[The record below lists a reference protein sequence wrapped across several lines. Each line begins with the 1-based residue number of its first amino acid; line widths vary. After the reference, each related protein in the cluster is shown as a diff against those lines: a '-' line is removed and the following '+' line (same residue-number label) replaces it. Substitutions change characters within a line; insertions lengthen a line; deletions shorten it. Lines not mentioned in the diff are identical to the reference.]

1 MDDNKIILSTKDL
14 IKKIDD
20 NEILSGIDIEIK
32 KGSFT
37 VIMGPSGSGK
47 STLLYVLSGMDQATG
62 GTIHYKDRDI
72 TNLKPDELTKL
83 HGNDFG
89 FIFQLSRL
97 VKNLSLYENILIS
110 GLLCKDKL
118 EEDVKKEA
126 LELLNEV
133 GLMEAKDRFPSAVS
147 GGEAQRA
154 AVARAVIKEPEIL
167 FADEPTGALNKANS
181 LEVMRLISE
190 QNKRGRTIL
199 LVTHDREAAIYGTD
213 ILYLEDGKIKSEIE
227 LPVYNGKD
235 VDRESAFLRWLDE
248 QRW

>member
-1 MDDNKIILSTKDL
+1 MEDSKIILSAKGL
-14 IKKIDD
+14 VKKYDES
-20 NEILSGIDIEIK
+20 EILSGIDIEIK

-47 STLLYVLSGMDQATG
+47 STLLYTLSGMDLATK

-72 TNLKPDELTKL
+72 TNLKADELTAL

-89 FIFQLSRL
+89 FIFQSSRL

-110 GLLCKDKL
+110 GLLCKVKRDT
-118 EEDVKKEA
+118 DVKQKAE
-126 LELLNEV
+126 ELMKEV
-133 GLMEAKDRFPSAVS
+133 GLTEARNRFPSAVS

-154 AVARAVIKEPEIL
+154 AVARAVIKEPAIL

-181 LEVMRLISE
+181 LEVMRLLSE
-190 QNKRGRTIL
+190 QNKKGRTIV
-199 LVTHDREAAIYGTD
+199 LVTHDREATLFGTD
-213 ILYLEDGKIKSEIE
+213 ILYLEDGRIKSSME

-235 VDRESAFLRWLDE
+235 ISRESAFSRWLDE

>member
-1 MDDNKIILSTKDL
+1 MDDIKIILSAKGL
-14 IKKIDD
+14 VKKIDD

-47 STLLYVLSGMDQATG
+47 STLLYALSGMDQATE
-62 GTIHYKDRDI
+62 GTVYFKDKDI
-72 TNLKPDELTKL
+72 TNLKVDELTKL

-89 FIFQLSRL
+89 FIFQSSRL
-97 VKNLSLYENILIS
+97 VKNLSLYENVLIS
-110 GLLCKDKL
+110 GLLCKGKR
-118 EEDVKKEA
+118 EEDVKKET
-126 LELLNEV
+126 LELLNDV

-154 AVARAVIKEPEIL
+154 AVARAVIKEPEVL

-181 LEVMRLISE
+181 LEVMRLLSE
-190 QNKRGRTIL
+190 QNKRGRTTL

>member
-1 MDDNKIILSTKDL
+1 MDDIKIILSAKGL
-14 IKKIDD
+14 VKKIDD

-47 STLLYVLSGMDQATG
+47 STLLYALSGMDQATE
-62 GTIHYKDRDI
+62 GTVYFKDKDI
-72 TNLKPDELTKL
+72 TNLKVDELTKL

-89 FIFQLSRL
+89 FIFQSSRL
-97 VKNLSLYENILIS
+97 VKNLSLYENVLIS
-110 GLLCKDKL
+110 GLLCKGKR
-118 EEDVKKEA
+118 EEDVKKET
-126 LELLNEV
+126 LELLNDV

-154 AVARAVIKEPEIL
+154 AVARAMIKEPEVL

-181 LEVMRLISE
+181 LEVMRLLSE
-190 QNKRGRTIL
+190 QNKRGRTTL